1 MQTIKAKIGASGY
14 EIRIGQG
21 LLDGAGQALKKIV
34 LSDRAVIITDTT
46 VRNLYAG
53 VLERSL
59 AAAGFTVTVLEVP
72 PGEAQKNLDTA
83 GRLYRS
89 LVESGAERST
99 TIIALGGGVIGDLAG
114 FVAATYMRGVPLA
127 QAPTTLLAMVDSSIG
142 GKTAVDHAGLKN
154 IVGVFYQ
161 PKLVIADIATL
172 KTLPPLE
179 LGNGMAEVIKQAAI
193 SDRAFFNYL
202 ARNMEKAVALDAQVL
217 EEIVVKNVVFK
228 AKVVEEDEKE
238 GGRRIILNYG
248 HTVGH
253 AVEAVMDFKL
263 KHGQAVAVG
272 MVAENEISRRLG
284 FLSAEDAAAVKNVI
298 EKAGLP
304 VKLPAV
310 DKKSLIQAMSHDK
323 KVQQGRVR
331 FVLLKSIGRPF
342 VTDDVSPDLID
353 EVLSRV

>member
-1 MQTIKAKIGASGY
+1 
-14 EIRIGQG
+14 
-21 LLDGAGQALKKIV
+21 
-34 LSDRAVIITDTT
+34 
-46 VRNLYAG
+46 
-53 VLERSL
+53 
-59 AAAGFTVTVLEVP
+59 
-72 PGEAQKNLDTA
+72 
-83 GRLYRS
+83 
-89 LVESGAERST
+89 
-99 TIIALGGGVIGDLAG
+99 
-114 FVAATYMRGVPLA
+114 
-127 QAPTTLLAMVDSSIG
+127 MVDSSIG